1 MAEVIFNRFIA
12 KDSQFE
18 INVDERVRQNIQ
30 NEISSTTIP
39 DAHVFDEAKSVVY
52 IFLEAS
58 FERFIHSSV
67 FEDMVIHCG
76 EHATHYN
83 KNIIQTAV
91 EYLLNCQ
98 KQHEQDD
105 LSFLNSNIQVDN
117 QFLLINKHHCTLV
130 KSYIREFIES
140 MFGAEYL
147 EKCNTKNSATSKA
160 SSFSSSSSST
170 TTSNSSGSPKHYFLE
185 KFKLIK

>member
-1 MAEVIFNRFIA
+1 MAEHIFSRFIA

-30 NEISSTTIP
+30 KELSYSIIA
-39 DAHVFDEAKSVVY
+39 DAYIFDEAKTIVY

-58 FERFIHSSV
+58 FERFIHSCV
-67 FEDMVIHCG
+67 FEDMAIHCG

-83 KNIIQTAV
+83 KSTIQTAV
-91 EYLLNCQ
+91 DYLLNSQ

-105 LSFLNSNIQVDN
+105 LSFLNSKIQVDN

-130 KSYIREFIES
+130 KSYIQEFVES
-140 MFGAEYL
+140 MFGSEYL
-147 EKCNTKNSATSKA
+147 EKDSTKYSAASKS

-170 TTSNSSGSPKHYFLE
+170 SNSSSSPKQFFLE
-185 KFKLIK
+185 KLKLIK